1 MVLLWTRWFCLF
13 LRSCMWYLTLIFVNP
28 GKYRCSWF
36 SGFGWSPGKTCSLLC
51 LSAALSSQDI
61 LRSSLIGQT
70 VSVCLCL
77 QGHPGPAGGPGFPG
91 LDGCNGTKGD
101 RGEPGYPGE
110 YGRNGE
116 LVRHQNKWRVNS
128 AETRSHRRK
137 LPQEPLEELCGS
149 TVVLLQFCCSSA
161 VILLNFYCRCLSV
174 CVLKSFRDL
183 LILNIQVSSAVFQ
196 TSKYTVYC
204 SRFSVVSPW

>member
-1 MVLLWTRWFCLF
+1 MSWSVSVCYVLTSSNWFHQVLSCSTRFYLAIIGCVFCVLQGSPGPLGRQGPDGPPGFPGPQGPPGEKGWRGGEGPTGAAGLKGGSVNKYGSVVNMMVL
-13 LRSCMWYLTLIFVNP
+13 FVLEVLHVVPNTDLCDP

-116 LVRHQNKWRVNS
+116 LVRHQNK
-128 AETRSHRRK
+128 
-137 LPQEPLEELCGS
+137 
-149 TVVLLQFCCSSA
+149 
-161 VILLNFYCRCLSV
+161 
-174 CVLKSFRDL
+174 
-183 LILNIQVSSAVFQ
+183 
-196 TSKYTVYC
+196 
-204 SRFSVVSPW
+204 